1 MIDPEAQGRLPGIS
15 PVSIV
20 DIGSNSI
27 RLVVY
32 EGISRTPAV
41 LFNEKVLCGL
51 GKGLADTGRL
61 NPEGFDLAL
70 NSLRRFRA
78 LSDQARARS
87 MWVLATAAAR
97 EASNGS
103 QFIQQAEQILGCHV
117 RVLTGEEE
125 AIYSALGI
133 VSGFYEPDGIAGDLG
148 GGSLELIDVKGRHYG
163 KGVTLPLGGLR
174 LADVSGQ
181 SLEKAQSIAKK
192 LVKEQEWLKEGQ
204 GRTFYA
210 VGGTW
215 RAIAKLHMELSS
227 YPLHLMQGYELPL
240 AEMMKLLEQIGSGNG
255 VPEKAWQTISKNRRS
270 LLPYGAIA
278 MAETLKA
285 MKPAQIAFSVQ
296 GVREGYLYSMLD
308 REEQIKDP
316 LLNAAEEFAILR
328 ARSPEHAREL
338 SAWTG
343 RMVPL
348 FGVEETEE
356 EARYRR
362 AACFLADVSW
372 RSHPDYRGLHSLN
385 IIAQSALSG
394 VSHPGRA
401 FIALANYY
409 RFEGLKDDGATRD
422 LASIAPTRLVEHA
435 KLIGGLMR
443 VAYQFSAA
451 MPGVVEQL
459 TFAPP
464 LEADSKL
471 ELELVVPNNLRNF
484 VGARVEGRLQQLAKL
499 TGKKLG
505 FRFE

>member
-1 MIDPEAQGRLPGIS
+1 MIDPEAQGRLPGIA

-32 EGISRTPAV
+32 EGSSRTPAV

-51 GKGLADTGRL
+51 GKGLASSGRL
-61 NPEGFDLAL
+61 NPEGVELAL
-70 NSLRRFRA
+70 KSLRRFRA
-78 LSDQARARS
+78 LSEQARARN

-97 EASNGS
+97 EAANGS
-103 QFIQQAEQILGCHV
+103 KFIVEAEEILGCHI
-117 RVLTGEEE
+117 RILTGEEE

-133 VSGFYEPDGIAGDLG
+133 MSGFHEPDGIAGDLG

-174 LADVSGQ
+174 LADMAGND
-181 SLEKAQSIAKK
+181 LDKAKDIAKK
-192 LVKEQEWLKEGQ
+192 LVKEQDWLKDGKD
-204 GRTFYA
+204 RTFYA

-215 RAIAKLHMELSS
+215 RSLAKLHMELTS
-227 YPLHLMQGYELPL
+227 YPLHLMQGYELSYD
-240 AEMMKLLEQIGSGNG
+240 EITKLLDQVGKGSG
-255 VPEKAWQTISKNRRS
+255 VPEKAWQTISKNRRT
-270 LLPYGAIA
+270 LLPFGAIA

-285 MKPAQIAFSVQ
+285 MKPSKVAFSVQ

-308 REEQIKDP
+308 REEQRKDP

-338 SAWTG
+338 ASWTG
-343 RMVPL
+343 RMMPV
-348 FGVEETEE
+348 FGIEESEE
-356 EARYRR
+356 EARYRQ

-394 VSHPGRA
+394 VSHSGRA

-409 RFEGLKDDGATRD
+409 RFEGVKDDGSTKD
-422 LASIAPTRLVEHA
+422 LAGIATPRLLELA
-435 KLIGGLMR
+435 KLLGGLMR

-459 TFAPP
+459 AFAPP
-464 LEADSKL
+464 VDGESKNDL
-471 ELELVVPNNLRNF
+471 ELIVPFGLRNF
-484 VGARVEGRLQQLAKL
+484 AGARVDNRLQQLARL

>member
-1 MIDPEAQGRLPGIS
+1 MVEPEAQGRLPGIA

-32 EGISRTPAV
+32 EGKSRTPAV

-51 GKGLADTGRL
+51 GRGLADSGRL
-61 NPEGFDLAL
+61 NPEGVDLAL
-70 NSLRRFRA
+70 KSLRRFRA
-78 LSDQARARS
+78 LSEQARARNI
-87 MWVLATAAAR
+87 WVLATAAAR

-103 QFIQQAEQILGCHV
+103 KFIAEAEEILGCHV

-133 VSGFYEPDGIAGDLG
+133 VSGFHEPDGIAGDLG
-148 GGSLELIDVKGRHYG
+148 GGSLELIDVKGRRYG
-163 KGVTLPLGGLR
+163 KGITLPLGGLR
-174 LADVSGQ
+174 LSDVSGN
-181 SLEKAQSIAKK
+181 SLEKAQTIAKK
-192 LVKEQEWLKEGQ
+192 LVKEQDWLSDGK

-215 RAIAKLHMELSS
+215 RAIAKLHMELTA
-227 YPLHLMQGYELPL
+227 YPLHLMQGYELPYD
-240 AEMMKLLEQIGSGNG
+240 EIMKLLSQISSGKD
-255 VPEKAWQTISKNRRS
+255 VPEKAWLSISKNRRS

-285 MKPAQIAFSVQ
+285 MKPSKVAFSVQ
-296 GVREGYLYSMLD
+296 GVREGYLFSMLD
-308 REEQIKDP
+308 REEQRKDP
-316 LLNAAEEFAILR
+316 LLNASEEFAILR

-338 SAWTG
+338 VSWTG
-343 RMVPL
+343 RMMPV

-356 EARYRR
+356 EARLRK

-394 VSHPGRA
+394 VSHSGRA

-409 RFEGLKDDGATRD
+409 RFEGLKDDGSTKD
-422 LASIAPTRLVEHA
+422 LAGIATPRLLELA
-435 KLIGGLMR
+435 KLLGGLMR

-451 MPGVVEQL
+451 MPGVVERL
-459 TFAPP
+459 AFAPP
-464 LEADSKL
+464 VDKDSKVDL
-471 ELELVVPNNLRNF
+471 ELFVPYDLRSF
-484 VGARVEGRLQQLAKL
+484 AGSRVEGRLQQLAKL
-499 TGKKLG
+499 TGKQLG